1 MTINSTIFDPFQ
13 IWKSWY
19 ELLEQTMGKSL
30 DEWVKTEEYSVWIG
44 ELQKWFFYSHD
55 HYKKTVD
62 QILTENNIPNK
73 NDIATIAQLI
83 IQLEEKL
90 EKIDERIDLDILP
103 QLTLIKNTTNK
114 EIVIKK
120 EPISV
125 SNQEQS

>member
-30 DEWVKTEEYSVWIG
+30 DEWVKTEEYSIWIG

-114 EIVIKK
+114 TVIKK